1 MIFTAETTEP
11 ESLGFQ
17 FDFYVNQEGVTPKH
31 IGYCYLLPVD
41 LKKSNDTKT
50 VPITGLN
57 HKPIG
62 QIDLDYLTVKPVPGL
77 DLKMDVSYQTIG
89 SLSASPWMSAI
100 GEWAR
105 HTSTKSWQQ

>member
-62 QIDLDYLTVKPVPGL
+62 QIDRTAADTV
-77 DLKMDVSYQTIG
+77 Q
-89 SLSASPWMSAI
+89 
-100 GEWAR
+100 
-105 HTSTKSWQQ
+105 TKSPYIINSSIS